1 MNALIQNLF
10 VLPAP
15 LAYGLIA
22 ALVFAEAAL
31 MVGFVLPGET
41 AVFLGG
47 VLAAS
52 GHISLTMLLAVVVV
66 AAIVGDTV
74 GYEVGRRLGPR
85 LLGSKLLRRHAE
97 RLEAA
102 QASMRNRGGWAVF
115 FGRFTAFLRAV
126 MPGLAGASGMRY
138 RTFALFNAAGGILWG
153 VGVSI
158 LGYVAGA
165 SFSRVEHGLGVAS
178 AVITVVF
185 VMTVAFLWHR
195 RRRGSRRTGE
205 TLETDDSGG
214 RHDTAL
220 GVARREYRG
229 ADRALVIIPTY
240 NEAGNIEVIV
250 DRVRDSV
257 PSADILVADDDSPDG
272 TGQIADSLAL
282 RDGHVM
288 VLHRAE
294 KAGLGAAYLAGF
306 AWGIGRAY
314 EVLVEMD
321 ADGSHRP
328 EELPRLLDGIAS
340 GADLVIG
347 SRWVEGGKTVDWPRW
362 RMLLSRGGNA
372 YIRLALGL
380 EIHDATAG
388 YRAFR
393 RSALESLQLADVDSR
408 GYCFQVDLTRR
419 VIAAGLN
426 VREVPITFADR
437 TVGESKMSG
446 AIVVE
451 ALWRVTV
458 WGLANRLR
466 LKGRVS
472 PRRVALG
479 AH

>member
-74 GYEVGRRLGPR
+74 GYEVGRRLGPG
-85 LLGSKLLRRHAE
+85 LLGSKLFRRHAK
-97 RLEAA
+97 RLETA

-153 VGVSI
+153 VGISI
-158 LGYVAGA
+158 VGYLAGT
-165 SFSRVEHGLGVAS
+165 SYSRVEHSLGAVS

-185 VMTVAFLWHR
+185 IMVVAYLWHR
-195 RRRGSRRTGE
+195 RRRGSRLSAE
-205 TLETDDSGG
+205 ALEADDSDGQ
-214 RHDTAL
+214 HDMAL
-220 GVARREYRG
+220 GVAGREYRG

-250 DRVRDSV
+250 NRVRDSV
-257 PSADILVADDDSPDG
+257 PSADILVVDDNSPDG
-272 TGQIADSLAL
+272 TGQIADALAL

-288 VLHRAE
+288 VLHRAD
-294 KAGLGAAYLAGF
+294 KAGLGASYLAGF
-306 AWGIGRAY
+306 AWGIGRGY
-314 EVLVEMD
+314 DVLVEMD

-328 EELPRLLDGIAS
+328 EELPRLLAGIAS

-362 RMLLSRGGNA
+362 RTFLSRGGNA

-380 EIHDATAG
+380 AIRDATAG

-393 RSALESLQLADVDSR
+393 RSALESLQLSDVDSR

-419 VIAAGLN
+419 VVAAGFN
-426 VREVPITFADR
+426 VSEVPITFADR

-446 AIVVE
+446 AIVGE

-458 WGLANRLR
+458 WGLGDRLGQE
-466 LKGRVS
+466 GRVV
-472 PRRVALG
+472 PRRAAVG